1 MKVILQKDIVNIGDA
16 GDIKDVADGYAR
28 NFLFPRKLAVKAND
42 SNTKAVVHQKRLADL
57 KREKRTK
64 SMKDVALSLEGKSF
78 ETKVKVGEKEKLFGS
93 VTAGDISVLLKKA
106 GIEVDKR
113 KIELQDPIRSLG
125 EFKIKIKLA
134 EGINPTILVKVV
146 GES

>member
-42 SNTKAVVHQKRLADL
+42 SNTKAILHQKRLADL

-64 SMKDVALSLEGKSF
+64 TMKDVSLSLEGKSF

-113 KIELQDPIRSLG
+113 KIDLQDPIRSLG

-134 EGINPTILVKVV
+134 DGINPTILVKVV